1 MNSLNREKQVTHD
14 DLEVIVKGTKDE
26 SAITKEQ
33 RQLKLSLNDEIRM
46 RMQDRL
52 KVMKESDSEDEVN
65 VNEMH

>member
-26 SAITKEQ
+26 SVITKEQ

-46 RMQDRL
+46 RMQERL
-52 KVMKESDSEDEVN
+52 KVMKERDSEDEVN
-65 VNEMH
+65 VNEMD

>member
-26 SAITKEQ
+26 SVITKEQ

-46 RMQDRL
+46 RMQERL
-52 KVMKESDSEDEVN
+52 KVMKESDTEDEVN
-65 VNEMH
+65 VNEMD

>member
-26 SAITKEQ
+26 SVITKEQ

-46 RMQDRL
+46 RMQERL

-65 VNEMH
+65 VNEMD

>member
-46 RMQDRL
+46 RMQERL
-52 KVMKESDSEDEVN
+52 KVMKESDTEDEVN
-65 VNEMH
+65 VNEMD

>member
-26 SAITKEQ
+26 SVITKEQ

>member
-1 MNSLNREKQVTHD
+1 MNREKQVTHD

-26 SAITKEQ
+26 SVITKEQ

-46 RMQDRL
+46 RMQERL

-65 VNEMH
+65 VNEMD

>member
-26 SAITKEQ
+26 SVITKEQ
-33 RQLKLSLNDEIRM
+33 RQLKLSLNDEIRR
-46 RMQDRL
+46 RMQERL

-65 VNEMH
+65 VNEMD